1 MIQDQDGFDCPESV
15 APIGGTRMALWE
27 LANHLP
33 LVQIEHADRPVGASE
48 EGEEGVELVD
58 AGEGGDGSALGE
70 GGCLHQL
77 VLGWLPRIGR
87 QPQCVHDQ
95 LVP

>member
-1 MIQDQDGFDCPESV
+1 MIYSLMFQDQDGFDGPESSS
-15 APIGGTRMALWE
+15 PIGGTRMALWE

-33 LVQIEHADRPVGASE
+33 LVQIKHTDRPVGASE

-58 AGEGGDGSALGE
+58 AGEGGDRPALGE

-77 VLGWLPRIGR
+77 VLGWLSWIGG
-87 QPQCVHDQ
+87 
-95 LVP
+95 